1 MCVIPSRHLMDTGA
15 PEACITPRLI
25 SLSLPGSVMDGQEE
39 GREDAISECSVTDI
53 EADESSIMDKSPKY
67 ADANATK
74 KAISCQGHPLEA
86 AQSIYDDQ
94 EKDDFRESSE
104 ISELDMERNCE
115 TLLGSKAKLR
125 GRSSTLVAVESDFTK
140 DGQGEIEASSG
151 LDSEEGESKN
161 EFSQPL
167 SIAKQGLKPPSTRKV
182 KSTLTL
188 KLFYIYI
195 HFHKELVL
203 V

>member
-1 MCVIPSRHLMDTGA
+1 MSSTVYDHVLSLVKLATLNSLKPHEITCNQFFRESEMFVISSRHLMNAGA
-15 PEACITPRLI
+15 PEAFITPRLI
-25 SLSLPGSVMDGQEE
+25 SLSSPGSVMDGQEE
-39 GREDAISECSVTDI
+39 GREDAISECSVTDN

-67 ADANATK
+67 ANATK

-125 GRSSTLVAVESDFTK
+125 GRSSTLLAVESDFTQ

-151 LDSEEGESKN
+151 LDSEEGEQK
-161 EFSQPL
+161 
-167 SIAKQGLKPPSTRKV
+167 
-182 KSTLTL
+182 
-188 KLFYIYI
+188 
-195 HFHKELVL
+195 
-203 V
+203 

>member
-1 MCVIPSRHLMDTGA
+1 
-15 PEACITPRLI
+15 
-25 SLSLPGSVMDGQEE
+25 MDGQEE
-39 GREDAISECSVTDI
+39 GREDAISECSVTDN

-86 AQSIYDDQ
+86 TQSIYDDQ

-125 GRSSTLVAVESDFTK
+125 GRSSTLVSVEIDFTQE
-140 DGQGEIEASSG
+140 QGEIEASSG
-151 LDSEEGESKN
+151 IDSEEGESKN
-161 EFSQPL
+161 EFSQPM
-167 SIAKQGLKPPSTRKV
+167 SIAKHGLKPPSSRKV
-182 KSTLTL
+182 KSTLSL

-195 HFHKELVL
+195 HFHSS
-203 V
+203 

>member
-1 MCVIPSRHLMDTGA
+1 
-15 PEACITPRLI
+15 
-25 SLSLPGSVMDGQEE
+25 MDGQE
-39 GREDAISECSVTDI
+39 GREDAISECSVTDN
-53 EADESSIMDKSPKY
+53 EADQSSIMDKSPKY
-67 ADANATK
+67 ANATK
-74 KAISCQGHPLEA
+74 KAISYQGHPLEA

-125 GRSSTLVAVESDFTK
+125 RSSTLVAVESDFTQ

-167 SIAKQGLKPPSTRKV
+167 SIAKQGLKAPSTRKV
-182 KSTLTL
+182 KSNLSL

-195 HFHKELVL
+195 HFQKELVL